1 MRLSSAA
8 ARSGPWRRY
17 MATMTP
23 APRGSRLAALA
34 RGSSGARENQEEAS
48 SSGSEPIQLGGY
60 VQSKGKVGRRDAIA
74 AVALVC
80 STMEVM
86 MLGSSAFP
94 ASASEDDLLEPTPT
108 TTTMLSSVSQP
119 PDSKVDVDLNPPLPS
134 TVETLRVRDFR
145 AFRLSV
151 PDTFEE
157 QNQEEEESGG
167 GGGGGGGGKGRS
179 EDDLDNGP
187 SFLGFGLSA
196 PPGGRPGLKTSG
208 VLARFQSAS
217 DGVSVYVAYTIGA
230 QFKPTLLQ
238 VRPRSDPEVRT
249 QTLPDP
255 YPLHLL

>member
-1 MRLSSAA
+1 ME
-8 ARSGPWRRY
+8 
-17 MATMTP
+17 TMTP

-34 RGSSGARENQEEAS
+34 RGSSGARENYEAS
-48 SSGSEPIQLGGY
+48 SSGSEPIQLGGL
-60 VQSKGKVGRRDAIA
+60 QSKGKVGRRDAVV

-86 MLGSSAFP
+86 MLGSSALP

-108 TTTMLSSVSQP
+108 TTTTLSSVSQP
-119 PDSKVDVDLNPPLPS
+119 PDSKVDVDLNPSLPS

-157 QNQEEEESGG
+157 QNQEEEETG

-187 SFLGFGLSA
+187 SFLGFGLST

>member
-1 MRLSSAA
+1 
-8 ARSGPWRRY
+8 

-23 APRGSRLAALA
+23 APRGSRLPALA
-34 RGSSGARENQEEAS
+34 RGSSGARENHEAS
-48 SSGSEPIQLGGY
+48 SSGSEPIQLGGL
-60 VQSKGKVGRRDAIA
+60 QTKGKVGRRDAIA
-74 AVALVC
+74 AVALVY

-86 MLGSSAFP
+86 MLGSSALP

-108 TTTMLSSVSQP
+108 TTTTTLSSVSQP

-134 TVETLRVRDFR
+134 TVETSVSVAADPAILRVRDFR

-157 QNQEEEESGG
+157 QNQEEEETR
-167 GGGGGGGGKGRS
+167 GGGGGGKGRS

-187 SFLGFGLSA
+187 SFLGFGLST

-238 VRPRSDPEVRT
+238 VRPR
-249 QTLPDP
+249 
-255 YPLHLL
+255 

>member
-1 MRLSSAA
+1 MAFQAFLEAEVEELTVSHDLEVERLQE
-8 ARSGPWRRY
+8 
-17 MATMTP
+17 
-23 APRGSRLAALA
+23 RLGQLQTVQDKLELQLSEKRKEHEKAL
-34 RGSSGARENQEEAS
+34 
-48 SSGSEPIQLGGY
+48 L
-60 VQSKGKVGRRDAIA
+60 D
-74 AVALVC
+74 
-80 STMEVM
+80 M
-86 MLGSSAFP
+86 
-94 ASASEDDLLEPTPT
+94 
-108 TTTMLSSVSQP
+108 
-119 PDSKVDVDLNPPLPS
+119 
-134 TVETLRVRDFR
+134 
-145 AFRLSV
+145 
-151 PDTFEE
+151 DTFEE
-157 QNQEEEESGG
+157 QNQEEEETG

-187 SFLGFGLSA
+187 SFLGFGLST

>member
-34 RGSSGARENQEEAS
+34 RGSSGARENPEAS
-48 SSGSEPIQLGGY
+48 SSGSEPIQLGGL
-60 VQSKGKVGRRDAIA
+60 QTKGKVGRRDAIA

-86 MLGSSAFP
+86 MLGSSALP

-108 TTTMLSSVSQP
+108 TTTLSSVSQP
-119 PDSKVDVDLNPPLPS
+119 PGSKVDVDLNPSLPS

-167 GGGGGGGGKGRS
+167 GGGGGKGRS

-187 SFLGFGLSA
+187 SFLGFGLST

>member
-1 MRLSSAA
+1 M
-8 ARSGPWRRY
+8 
-17 MATMTP
+17 
-23 APRGSRLAALA
+23 
-34 RGSSGARENQEEAS
+34 
-48 SSGSEPIQLGGY
+48 
-60 VQSKGKVGRRDAIA
+60 A

-86 MLGSSAFP
+86 MLGSSALP
-94 ASASEDDLLEPTPT
+94 ASAEDDLLEPTPT
-108 TTTMLSSVSQP
+108 TMMSSVSQQP
-119 PDSKVDVDLNPPLPS
+119 VSKVDDVDLNPPLPS
-134 TVETLRVRDFR
+134 VETLRVRDFR

-167 GGGGGGGGKGRS
+167 GGGGGKGRS

-187 SFLGFGLSA
+187 SFLGFGLST

-217 DGVSVYVAYTIGA
+217 AGVSVYVAYTIGA

-255 YPLHLL
+255 YPLHQTQTCCNPSR

>member
-1 MRLSSAA
+1 
-8 ARSGPWRRY
+8 

-23 APRGSRLAALA
+23 APRGSRLPALA
-34 RGSSGARENQEEAS
+34 RGSSGARENHEAS
-48 SSGSEPIQLGGY
+48 SSGSEPPVGGC
-60 VQSKGKVGRRDAIA
+60 QSKGEVGRRDAMA

-86 MLGSSAFP
+86 MLGSSALP

-108 TTTMLSSVSQP
+108 TTTLSSVSQP
-119 PDSKVDVDLNPPLPS
+119 PNSKVDVDLNPPLPS
-134 TVETLRVRDFR
+134 TVETSVSVAAEPAILRVRDFR

-157 QNQEEEESGG
+157 QNQEEEETR
-167 GGGGGGGGKGRS
+167 GGGGGKGRS

-187 SFLGFGLSA
+187 SFLGFGLST

-238 VRPRSDPEVRT
+238 VRPR
-249 QTLPDP
+249 
-255 YPLHLL
+255 

>member
-1 MRLSSAA
+1 
-8 ARSGPWRRY
+8 

-23 APRGSRLAALA
+23 APRGSRLPALA
-34 RGSSGARENQEEAS
+34 RGSSAPRENNEAS
-48 SSGSEPIQLGGY
+48 SSGSEPPVGGC
-60 VQSKGKVGRRDAIA
+60 QSKGEVGRRDAMA

-86 MLGSSAFP
+86 MLGSSALP

-108 TTTMLSSVSQP
+108 TTTLSSVSQP
-119 PDSKVDVDLNPPLPS
+119 PGSKVVVDLNPSLPS

-157 QNQEEEESGG
+157 QNQEEEETR
-167 GGGGGGGGKGRS
+167 GGGGGKGRS

-187 SFLGFGLSA
+187 SFLGFGLST

-238 VRPRSDPEVRT
+238 VRPR
-249 QTLPDP
+249 
-255 YPLHLL
+255 

>member
-1 MRLSSAA
+1 
-8 ARSGPWRRY
+8 

-23 APRGSRLAALA
+23 APRGSRLPALA
-34 RGSSGARENQEEAS
+34 RGSSGARENHEAS
-48 SSGSEPIQLGGY
+48 SSGSEPIQLGGL
-60 VQSKGKVGRRDAIA
+60 QTKGKVGRRDAIA
-74 AVALVC
+74 AVALVY

-86 MLGSSAFP
+86 MLGSSALP

-108 TTTMLSSVSQP
+108 TTTTTLSSVSQP
-119 PDSKVDVDLNPPLPS
+119 PDSKVDVDLNPSLPS

-157 QNQEEEESGG
+157 QNQEEEETR
-167 GGGGGGGGKGRS
+167 GGGGGGKGRS

-187 SFLGFGLSA
+187 SFLGFGLST

-238 VRPRSDPEVRT
+238 VRPR
-249 QTLPDP
+249 
-255 YPLHLL
+255 

>member
-1 MRLSSAA
+1 
-8 ARSGPWRRY
+8 

-34 RGSSGARENQEEAS
+34 RGSSARENNEAS
-48 SSGSEPIQLGGY
+48 SSGSEPVGGR
-60 VQSKGKVGRRDAIA
+60 QSKGKVGRRDAA

-86 MLGSSAFP
+86 MLGSSALP

-108 TTTMLSSVSQP
+108 TTTLSSVSQP
-119 PDSKVDVDLNPPLPS
+119 PGSKVDVDLNPSLPS

-167 GGGGGGGGKGRS
+167 GGGGGGGGGKGRS

-187 SFLGFGLSA
+187 SFLGFGLST

>member
-1 MRLSSAA
+1 
-8 ARSGPWRRY
+8 

-23 APRGSRLAALA
+23 APRGSRLPALA
-34 RGSSGARENQEEAS
+34 RGSSGARENHEAS
-48 SSGSEPIQLGGY
+48 SSGSEPIQLGGL
-60 VQSKGKVGRRDAIA
+60 QTKGKVGRRDAIA
-74 AVALVC
+74 AVALVY

-86 MLGSSAFP
+86 MLGSSALP

-108 TTTMLSSVSQP
+108 TTTLSSVSQP
-119 PDSKVDVDLNPPLPS
+119 PNSKVDVDLNPPIPS
-134 TVETLRVRDFR
+134 TVETSVSVAAEPAILRVRDFR

-167 GGGGGGGGKGRS
+167 GGGGGGGGGKGRS

-187 SFLGFGLSA
+187 SFLGFGLST

-238 VRPRSDPEVRT
+238 VRPR
-249 QTLPDP
+249 
-255 YPLHLL
+255 